1 MRKPI
6 VSDPEIISGTP
17 VFLGTRIPLDH
28 VVGLIRK
35 GVPDSELAEALADGV
50 GGNAEDAGDGEKRA
64 EYAEDS
70 QGHGGHAGSE
80 QDRIQFAEPGL
91 DEDGQ
96 AGVEVVHGLADGG
109 RQL

>member
-35 GVPDSELAEALADGV
+35 GVPDSELAEDFPSLNQEDFDYARSCALLVKPSPGSRTI
-50 GGNAEDAGDGEKRA
+50 KPIQLRRRTRA
-64 EYAEDS
+64 A
-70 QGHGGHAGSE
+70 
-80 QDRIQFAEPGL
+80 
-91 DEDGQ
+91 
-96 AGVEVVHGLADGG
+96 
-109 RQL
+109 